1 MHAYTYSSHPVG
13 CAVALRNIRILE
25 EEDFP
30 HQAADK
36 GAYLLESLQSAL
48 ADHPHVG
55 EVRGKGLM
63 CAVEIVKDKST
74 KEEFAPSEN
83 IGARV
88 NKETQ
93 QRGLF
98 SRARGDV
105 YCLAPPVITTHNQLD
120 RIVEILRDSIKAVLG

>member
-1 MHAYTYSSHPVG
+1 
-13 CAVALRNIRILE
+13 VALRNIRILQ

-30 HQAADK
+30 YQAATK
-36 GAYLLESLQSAL
+36 GEYLLQGLQTAL
-48 ADHPHVG
+48 GDHPHVG

-83 IGARV
+83 IGAKI
-88 NKETQ
+88 NNATQ

-105 YCLAPPVITTHNQLD
+105 YCLAPPIVTTHSQLG
-120 RIVEILRDSIKAVLG
+120 RIVDILRDSIKAVLG